1 MRKSLKPLTV
11 WADNLT
17 GVYPSS
23 AYSSKLACRCARDLL
38 SRLMLVVALV
48 LRKYSKHTLS
58 VLSSASST
66 DLSTLFSLRDALPT
80 E

>member
-1 MRKSLKPLTV
+1 MRRSLKLLLV
-11 WADNLT
+11 LADDLT

-23 AYSSKLACRCARDLL
+23 AYSSKLACRSARDLL
-38 SRLMLVVALV
+38 SRLMLVVA

-58 VLSSASST
+58 VLSSASRT
-66 DLSTLFSLRDALPT
+66 NLSALFSLRDALPT